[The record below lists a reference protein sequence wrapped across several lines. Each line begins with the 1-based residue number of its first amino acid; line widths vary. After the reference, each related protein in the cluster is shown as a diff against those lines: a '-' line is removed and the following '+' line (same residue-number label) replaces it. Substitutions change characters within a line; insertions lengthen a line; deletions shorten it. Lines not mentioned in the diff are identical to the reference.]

1 MRAEEA
7 NRYNLLERPYFFE
20 AAQGLIEDPAGF
32 VGRYKFDLR
41 PATDD
46 RPYFFD
52 FFKWAALPEL
62 WTVAAQSGGAL
73 LDWGY
78 LILTATLVQ
87 AALLSLVLVL
97 LPLWLGTQD
106 RCSAGRG
113 RIAVYFGAIG
123 LAFLF
128 VEIASIQR
136 FTLFLA
142 HPLYAIGVVLAGFLV
157 FAGIGSGIA
166 PTLER
171 RLADQRIGALG
182 CAISAIVLLAIL
194 YILALPPLLAALVAL
209 PELARI
215 ALSLALI
222 APLAFFMGMPFP
234 LALARVRSDTPH
246 LVPWAWGING
256 CASVLSAILAT
267 MLALTF
273 GTRIVVFTAAGLYL
287 IAGAAFGRRPDP
299 SSADA

>member
-1 MRAEEA
+1 MRADEA
-7 NRYNLLERPYFFE
+7 NRYNLLQEPYFYE
-20 AAQGLIEDPAGF
+20 AAQRLIEDPAAF
-32 VGRYKFDLR
+32 VEQYKFDLT

-52 FFKWAALPEL
+52 FFKWQALPEL
-62 WTVAAQSGGAL
+62 WAVSAQSGGAL

-78 LILTATLVQ
+78 LILCATLAQ

-97 LPLWLGTQD
+97 LPLWLGLES
-106 RCSAGRG
+106 RPSAGRW
-113 RIAVYFGAIG
+113 RIIAYFGAIG

-157 FAGIGSGIA
+157 FAGIGSGVA
-166 PTLER
+166 PALER
-171 RLADQRIGALG
+171 RFAGSRIGALG
-182 CAISAIVLLAIL
+182 LAIGAIVLLAVA
-194 YILALPPLLAALVAL
+194 YILALPPLFAALIAL
-209 PELARI
+209 PDLAKI

-234 LALARVRSDTPH
+234 LALARLKASAPH

-267 MLALTF
+267 MLAMTF
-273 GTRIVVFTAAGLYL
+273 GTRMVVFAAAALYLLAGLTF
-287 IAGAAFGRRPDP
+287 AGTLRARRL
-299 SSADA
+299 